1 MSGYKPLGGRI
12 ITLPF
17 LVLSVI
23 ALIGLFFLGQRFLF
37 GLGSV
42 SNLNQGYT
50 WGIWIVFDVV
60 AGTALACGG
69 YAMAVLVYVLNKG
82 AYHPLVRP
90 ALLASL
96 LGYTLG
102 GFSAF
107 FDAGRYWQMYNI
119 ILPWHINLNSVM
131 LEVAICVTAYILVLW
146 IEFSPA
152 FLERLGVVKQ
162 LRIVQKVLFAVVAV
176 GVLLPT
182 MHQSSLGS
190 LLIAAGH
197 KVSPLWQTDLLP
209 LLFLISAI
217 AMGYAVVIFEASLS
231 AWGLRQ
237 PSEMPLL
244 SSLSRIMV
252 GTLLFFLVVRFLD
265 LLVRGQ
271 MGLAFDGSLQGNMFW
286 VEILLF
292 FFPAVTLA
300 FPRNRTNPR
309 LLFLSAASLALAGV
323 VYRFNAFLIGFD
335 PGPGFSYFPSVPET
349 MITLGI
355 ISIEILAYLVLIK
368 KLPVMRRLEHTEP
381 RTSISEA

>member
-1 MSGYKPLGGRI
+1 MSGHRPLGGRLF
-12 ITLPF
+12 TFPF
-17 LVLSVI
+17 LLLSVV
-23 ALIGLFFLGQRFLF
+23 AGIGLFFLAQRFMF

-42 SNLNQGYT
+42 SNLNQGYP
-50 WGIWIVFDVV
+50 WGIWIVYDVV

-69 YAMAVLVYVLNKG
+69 YAMAVLVYVLNRG
-82 AYHPLVRP
+82 VYHPLVRP

-96 LGYTLG
+96 FGYTLG

-107 FDAGRYWQMYNI
+107 FDAGRYWQVYNI

-131 LEVAICVTAYILVLW
+131 LEVAVCVTAYIVVLW

-152 FLERLGVVKQ
+152 FLERIGAQKLLGMVKK
-162 LRIVQKVLFAVVAV
+162 ILFVVVAV

-197 KVSPLWQTDLLP
+197 KVYPLWQTNLLP

-217 AMGYAVVIFEASLS
+217 AMGFAIVIFEASLS

-237 PSEMPLL
+237 PLEMPLL
-244 SSLSRIMV
+244 TRLSRIMV
-252 GTLLFFLVVRFLD
+252 GTLVFFLAVRFLD
-265 LLVRGQ
+265 LVMRGQ
-271 MGLAFDGSLQGNMFW
+271 LGLAFTGSLQGNMFW
-286 VEILLF
+286 VETLLF
-292 FFPAVTLA
+292 LFPILVLA
-300 FPRNRTNPR
+300 MPGNRTRPR
-309 LLFLSAASLALAGV
+309 LLFASAVSLALGGV
-323 VYRFNAFLIGFD
+323 VYRFDAFLIGFN

-355 ISIEILAYLVLIK
+355 IAIEILAYLVFIK
-368 KLPVMRRLEHTEP
+368 KLPVMQQLEPVQSGT
-381 RTSISEA
+381 RTREA